1 MCDNLVR
8 LTNELHCRENRQIW
22 PIIKLDS
29 VVVYENI
36 ELISLTIHLLFLK
49 LEDNMG
55 SFSFYWQR
63 IKFAELE
70 N

>member
-1 MCDNLVR
+1 MNYIVEKTDRYGQLLNWIQWSR
-8 LTNELHCRENRQIW
+8 
-22 PIIKLDS
+22 
-29 VVVYENI
+29 VYENI

-49 LEDNMG
+49 LEDDMG

-70 N
+70 NAE